1 MQNNFKV
8 NFNNSF
14 IIIINTFFKITNKQI
29 YYISSVKNIN
39 IKCKD
44 IKNEIQISLLLYF
57 YISIFILVFFF
68 DSIYIV
74 YIYYVNHD
82 NYCNYIIFKYKISY
96 N

>member
-44 IKNEIQISLLLYF
+44 IKDEIQISLLLY
-57 YISIFILVFFF
+57 
-68 DSIYIV
+68 
-74 YIYYVNHD
+74 
-82 NYCNYIIFKYKISY
+82 
-96 N
+96 